1 MFFQIF
7 FRFLLKPAK
16 EHIII
21 KLMFIHR
28 NIEPN
33 NSRTKVRKACNLRL
47 WIVQVLVM
55 NSAKFGAFSI
65 VCSVFIKIRQRAYNY
80 KIYIYTKKYLT

>member
-1 MFFQIF
+1 
-7 FRFLLKPAK
+7 
-16 EHIII
+16 
-21 KLMFIHR
+21 MFIHR

-33 NSRTKVRKACNLRL
+33 NSRAKVRKACNFRL

-55 NSAKFGAFSI
+55 SSAKFGAFSI